1 MTIWV
6 VMKFLHIAAVIAVFS
21 IQVASDL
28 YFQRVAAS
36 GSTEAVARLGEAIR
50 KRGFVEGV
58 IFEIAVVLGLLTAL
72 AGQFD
77 LLAPWL
83 VMSYVLIV
91 VVVVFAIT
99 YAARPFTAILEAA
112 QAGDSEAMSA
122 AVRAPGRRFAL
133 GFTIAMYGL
142 LVFLMTV
149 KPLS

>member
-1 MTIWV
+1 VTIWV
-6 VMKFLHIAAVIAVFS
+6 LLKFLHVAAVIAVFS
-21 IQVASDL
+21 IQIASDL

-50 KRGFVEGV
+50 KRGAMEAV
-58 IFEIAVVLGLLTAL
+58 ILEIAVVLGILTAL

-83 VMSYVLIV
+83 VMSYIVIV

-112 QAGDSEAMSA
+112 QAGDAQGMMM

-133 GFTIAMYGL
+133 AFAIVLYSL

-149 KPLS
+149 KPFS